1 LAGGDVPENART
13 TPIGKDRD
21 AAATGVARL
30 LAMGQPQ
37 RLAVAPAAVAAPMP
51 AKLCCLRSDTPIVGN
66 IVCDGPWQVFCDIRG
81 ELRGTD
87 LLIADGA
94 QVVGSIVAD
103 EVTIRGRVTGTVR
116 AARVKLEAG
125 GAVAGDIFHQSLSVE
140 EDAVFE
146 GLSRPLG

>member
-1 LAGGDVPENART
+1 VPENARI
-13 TPIGKDRD
+13 TPIGTDRD
-21 AAATGVARL
+21 AAAIGVAKLPATGR
-30 LAMGQPQ
+30 PQ
-37 RLAVAPAAVAAPMP
+37 RLAVALPAAVAAPMP
-51 AKLCCLRSDTPIVGN
+51 AKICCLRSDTPIIGN
-66 IVCDGPWQVFCDIRG
+66 IVCNGPWQVFCNIQG
-81 ELRGTD
+81 ELHGTD

-94 QVVGSIVAD
+94 RVVGSIVAD

-125 GAVAGDIFHQSLSVE
+125 GAVAGDIFHQSLTVE